1 MSSRGRGFGGRG
13 FGGRGNRGSAFAR
26 GSGHNDGGRGRGKR
40 PAPGDDFDDSAIS
53 ADWNGLGHVLSAI
66 DGSGYGAYKRLLQRT
81 FTHETGFR
89 MVIRYVQGDPYATP
103 SRIGV
108 VMDLDKTGLSTTM
121 ERPERVA
128 TADYN
133 TRLAASFINKHG
145 LDDNVAGQGGWS
157 GPKGGALNI
166 NAPGQEILA
175 RTSCVINNAANTIE
189 LRLTVVLPAQ
199 GRTILGDKA
208 WSIFKQGVPAL
219 VAHCLSVDR
228 THQHAGLQKH
238 VQTFLDQEH
247 MRGQLEAHGLVAF
260 IANGSILPRQSGA
273 SSLPMASKDIVKFQA
288 PASSSETS
296 KSLRVEL
303 NKADSSPVIGMGVK
317 KGVTVLTGGGFH
329 GKSTLL
335 AAIQQGVYNHI
346 PGDGREYVVSDP
358 TAFKVR
364 AEDGRS
370 VTSLNISPFVSTLPG
385 GKSTKT
391 FNTSNAS
398 GSTSMAANIQEAL
411 EIGTKLLLI
420 DEDTA
425 ATNLLLRDE
434 RMASL
439 IDAEPI
445 TPFVSKVR
453 ALYQRQHISTLIV
466 VGGCGDYLSAADHV
480 IGMQDFLPR
489 DLTSRAQEVV
499 ASHPR
504 LVQTLDIYGDVPSRV
519 VALEQALVGAMP
531 PAVRGRSFIKLQ
543 SGSKSLVKNPAE
555 EESGIELDAVEQL
568 VERGQLRLIA
578 EVLFD
583 LAAAGSSRNLKD
595 VVLEME
601 KTVTSDGLDG
611 LVKNSELWGDLVECR
626 RFEVAAAVNRVRGL
640 KVAV

>member
-121 ERPERVA
+121 ESSANPGDQRPERVA
-128 TADYN
+128 TADYI

-166 NAPGQEILA
+166 NAP
-175 RTSCVINNAANTIE
+175 
-189 LRLTVVLPAQ
+189 
-199 GRTILGDKA
+199 
-208 WSIFKQGVPAL
+208 
-219 VAHCLSVDR
+219 
-228 THQHAGLQKH
+228 AGLQKH